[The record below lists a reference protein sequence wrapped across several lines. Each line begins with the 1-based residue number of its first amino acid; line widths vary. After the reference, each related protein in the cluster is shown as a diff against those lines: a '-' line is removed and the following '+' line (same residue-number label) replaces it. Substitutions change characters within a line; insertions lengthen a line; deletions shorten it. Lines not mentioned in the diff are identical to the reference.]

1 MKQTFLITGCAS
13 GIGQHL
19 AGALLLRGHR
29 VLATDINEDGLRAG
43 AAQRGWGQQNLRLQR
58 LDVRDPAAWQEAVD
72 RCVSELGGLDVLL
85 NVAGY
90 LHPGYV
96 LDQSPV
102 EADRH
107 FDINTKGVVLG
118 TQTAA
123 REMVRRRGGH
133 IINMSSLAGLA
144 PVPGLSLYS
153 ASKFAVRGYSLAAA
167 MELAPRGVA
176 VTVICPDAVSTP
188 MLERQVGYAEAALTF
203 AGGKA
208 LTLADIEAAV
218 DEALEKRPLEIVL
231 AGALGRGMMA
241 RLAGFLPGSAARLS
255 PLLIRRGLT
264 RQAQVRREAPEDA
277 PGDGPA
283 KAPSPSK

>member
-1 MKQTFLITGCAS
+1 MSSQSFLITGCAS

-19 AGALLLRGHR
+19 TGALLQRGHR
-29 VLATDINEDGLRAG
+29 VLATDINEEGLRAG
-43 AAQRGWGQQNLRLQR
+43 AARLRWPAERVRLQR
-58 LDVRDPAAWQEAVD
+58 LDVRDAAAWQEAVA

-85 NVAGY
+85 NIAGY

-118 TQTAA
+118 TQAA
-123 REMVRRRGGH
+123 AKEMARRRAGH

-153 ASKFAVRGYSLAAA
+153 ASKFAVRGFSLAAA

-176 VTVICPDAVSTP
+176 VTVICPDAVATP
-188 MLERQVGYAEAALTF
+188 MLERQVSYAEAALTF

-208 LTLADIEAAV
+208 LTLSDIERAV
-218 DEALEKRPLEIVL
+218 IDEALVKRPLEIVL
-231 AGALGRGMMA
+231 AGALGRGLMA
-241 RLAGFLPGSAARLS
+241 RLAGFMPGGAARIS
-255 PLLIRRGLT
+255 PLLIRRGLS
-264 RQAQVRREAPEDA
+264 RQAQVRQGSSSS
-277 PGDGPA
+277 PGHD
-283 KAPSPSK
+283 